1 MHRRDSTYTKSVYAH
16 RNLETNP
23 DGTGG
28 IRTTAPI
35 KAGTILSIEHVFR
48 GGLNTAIVGVLKNNR
63 EVLAA
68 LDDDEDSS
76 SLSEKVVRA
85 AYRGCFACDAVD
97 AALTVS
103 TSAYQTSETPT
114 AIVGFDPLR
123 FDNAEIEDATFVV
136 VFPSVD
142 MQRHAPV
149 VVSHSNPV
157 SAVPFLRNS
166 RDKITSLVST
176 YTKTNAFVD
185 RHVFHILARKGM
197 YVDHMNVPRFGET
210 FGRFLESRGKTTDA
224 DDVVPFLE
232 EYTSHLAAL
241 TRDEVDPLW
250 VARRVL
256 AATPNAEVMVLGR

>member
-28 IRTTAPI
+28 VRTTAPI
-35 KAGTILSIEHVFR
+35 KAGTILSIEHVFC

-68 LDDDEDSS
+68 LDDDDSS
-76 SLSEKVVRA
+76 SISEKVVRA
-85 AYRGCFACDAVD
+85 GYRGCFACDAVD

-114 AIVGFDPLR
+114 AIVGFETLS
-123 FDNAEIEDATFVV
+123 FDNAEIEHATFVV
-136 VFPSVD
+136 VFASVD

-149 VVSHSNPV
+149 VVSHSNPG
-157 SAVPFLRNS
+157 SAAPFLRRS

-210 FGRFLESRGKTTDA
+210 FGRFLESRGKTTLA
-224 DDVVPFLE
+224 DDVVPFVE
-232 EYTSHLAAL
+232 EYTSHLATL

-256 AATPNAEVMVLGR
+256 AAAPNAEVVLLGR